1 MSGFDPT
8 FTAGGEGHRGGT
20 VPDPGAAADAALFL
34 RQDATWQ
41 APEATVAVDMELG
54 YAPLTSQV
62 EVTATSEAGAVV
74 VATLDSIVYTGQ
86 PVIFTFFT
94 PQFYAADHAGVTIIL
109 HDDTAGVSLGKLTV
123 QAQIDSSSELPIY
136 LAYRYTPEA
145 GARVYSIRA
154 YCTGHTYQHILGG
167 PGGAGKAV
175 PAYFRVTAVGPGS
188 GPAGPA
194 GPTGPVGPIG
204 PSGGVTGPAGPIG
217 LTGPAGAAGP
227 IGIPPP
233 TNPFGMAP
241 SQKAC
246 AVGTYLAQTVLK
258 KSIAQAI
265 TGYNADINMV
275 TTGLALITLLPPLSL
290 TAGLALEGV
299 AIIYRAIG
307 NHTVAAF
314 QDALDDSTLWSR
326 IQCAIVN
333 ATNGDGGITAGNT
346 AAVIAAVGAVSYS
359 NADVMTTITDYMTHL
374 GTAGLMAAQTGG
386 AIDAGDCTGCGD
398 WRYRF
403 LPGTNDDVCAAAWL
417 LAHGVY
423 VPGTGWIPGP
433 PGDDAGRLTLN
444 LEMTAT
450 FPASYIS
457 SIAVQWS
464 SNSGSGGYGTRAMN
478 ASSQAGDYLYGFQGT
493 SFDSVGGANYSDSMM
508 VRASCTWLHVIL
520 NYDGDNHACVEL
532 ISGIQVTG
540 TGVCP
545 WGKSNY

>member
-8 FTAGGEGHRGGT
+8 FLAGGDGHRGGS
-20 VPDPGAAADAALFL
+20 VPDPGDTADATKFL

-41 APEATVAVDMELG
+41 VPTTEGIGRYLENYLTEDVAITAANTF
-54 YAPLTSQV
+54 YAGPSLTLPAG
-62 EVTATSEAGAVV
+62 TWLLDGAVSVLPGSTNTDITAQLRYGSTVLSTAAATRMGYLKCETLFLAGIVTVTEDTV
-74 VATLDSIVYTGQ
+74 VSVYVSDDDPSTVIKATLAINGTANTASYLIATEVGTG
-86 PVIFTFFT
+86 
-94 PQFYAADHAGVTIIL
+94 
-109 HDDTAGVSLGKLTV
+109 
-123 QAQIDSSSELPIY
+123 
-136 LAYRYTPEA
+136 
-145 GARVYSIRA
+145 
-154 YCTGHTYQHILGG
+154 
-167 PGGAGKAV
+167 
-175 PAYFRVTAVGPGS
+175 

-194 GPTGPVGPIG
+194 GPTGPIGPMG
-204 PSGGVTGPAGPIG
+204 PSGGATGPAGPIG
-217 LTGPAGAAGP
+217 LTGADGAAGP

-233 TNPFGMAP
+233 TNLFGMAP
-241 SQKAC
+241 SQQAC

-307 NHTVAAF
+307 NHTVETF
-314 QDALDDSTLWSR
+314 QTALDDSTLWAR

-333 ATNGDGGITAGNT
+333 ATNGDGGITADNT

-359 NADVMTTITDYMTHL
+359 SADVMTTITDYMTHL

-398 WRYRF
+398 WRYKF
-403 LPGTNDDVCAAAWL
+403 QPGFNDDVCAAAWV

-433 PGDDAGRLTLN
+433 PGDDAGRLMLD

-457 SIAVQWS
+457 SIGVDWS
-464 SNSGSGGYGTRAMN
+464 SNSGSSGYGTRGMN
-478 ASSQAGDYLYGFQGT
+478 ASSQASDYLYGFQGT
-493 SFDSVGGANYSDSMM
+493 SVDSVGGANYSDSMM
-508 VRASCTWLHVIL
+508 PGASCTWLHVIL

-532 ISGIQVTG
+532 ISGIRVTG

>member
-8 FTAGGEGHRGGT
+8 FTAGGDGHRGGT
-20 VPDPGAAADAALFL
+20 VPDPGAAADATLFL
-34 RQDATWQ
+34 RQDSTWA
-41 APEATVAVDMELG
+41 APVSGETASANIVAVDQVTDNTNITSDGAFSDYPNLSATITINAGDSILARVSG
-54 YAPLTSQV
+54 YYGMGASGWTAWQWSVDGATYPVGLTSPPAANYATAVDGQILIAGLAAGEHV
-62 EVTATSEAGAVV
+62 VKLRYMTSGGGVYCRPTAYPNYDRMCITLEV
-74 VATLDSIVYTGQ
+74 
-86 PVIFTFFT
+86 
-94 PQFYAADHAGVTIIL
+94 
-109 HDDTAGVSLGKLTV
+109 
-123 QAQIDSSSELPIY
+123 
-136 LAYRYTPEA
+136 
-145 GARVYSIRA
+145 
-154 YCTGHTYQHILGG
+154 
-167 PGGAGKAV
+167 PGGG
-175 PAYFRVTAVGPGS
+175 

-194 GPTGPVGPIG
+194 GPRGLPGDTGPIG
-204 PSGGVTGPAGPIG
+204 PSGGATGPAGPTGPIG
-217 LTGPAGAAGP
+217 LTGADGA

-241 SQKAC
+241 SQQAC

-307 NHTVAAF
+307 NHTVETF
-314 QDALDDSTLWSR
+314 QTALDDSTLWSR

-374 GTAGLMAAQTGG
+374 GTEGLMAAQTGG

-403 LPGTNDDVCAAAWL
+403 LPGTNDDVCAAAWV

-423 VPGTGWIPGP
+423 VPGTGWIPGA

-450 FPASYIS
+450 IPASYIS
-457 SIAVQWS
+457 SIGVDWS
-464 SNSGSGGYGTRAMN
+464 SNSGSGGYGTRGMN
-478 ASSQAGDYLYGFQGT
+478 WSSHPDPYLYGFAGT
-493 SFDSVGGANYSDSMM
+493 SFDSVGGANYSDSEMPA
-508 VRASCTWLHVIL
+508 ASCTWLHVIL

-532 ISGIQVTG
+532 ISAIRVTG

>member
-8 FTAGGEGHRGGT
+8 FTAGGDGHRGGT
-20 VPDPGAAADAALFL
+20 VPDPGDTADTSLFL
-34 RQDATWQ
+34 RQDATFA
-41 APEATVAVDMELG
+41 APNLAVATEPIFNAKLTANVEMSSTKGWNDVLSLTLPSGDWLVTATVQFNGGGADGVVAARI
-54 YAPLTSQV
+54 YAGSTVYAEAERDTVFYQPSIAISTRVTLTESTAIKLAASTNV
-62 EVTATSEAGAVV
+62 AGFYASAGTSDWSDVTATSTQITA
-74 VATLDSIVYTGQ
+74 IC
-86 PVIFTFFT
+86 
-94 PQFYAADHAGVTIIL
+94 AA
-109 HDDTAGVSLGKLTV
+109 
-123 QAQIDSSSELPIY
+123 
-136 LAYRYTPEA
+136 
-145 GARVYSIRA
+145 
-154 YCTGHTYQHILGG
+154 
-167 PGGAGKAV
+167 GGAGA
-175 PAYFRVTAVGPGS
+175 T
-188 GPAGPA
+188 GPA
-194 GPTGPVGPIG
+194 GPTGPTGPMG
-204 PSGGVTGPAGPIG
+204 PSGGATGPAGPIG
-217 LTGPAGAAGP
+217 LTGADGPAGP
-227 IGIPPP
+227 IGIPAPG
-233 TNPFGMAP
+233 NPSGMAP
-241 SQKAC
+241 SQQAC

-307 NHTVAAF
+307 NHTVETF
-314 QDALDDSTLWSR
+314 QTALDDATLWAR

-333 ATNGDGGITAGNT
+333 ATNGDGGITPGNT

-359 NADVMTTITDYMTHL
+359 SADVMTTITDYMTHL

-398 WRYRF
+398 WRYKF
-403 LPGTNDDVCAAAWL
+403 EPGFNDDVCAAAWV

-423 VPGTGWIPGP
+423 VPGTGWIPGT

-457 SIAVQWS
+457 SISVDWS
-464 SNSGSGGYGTRAMN
+464 SNSGSGGYGTRGMN

-493 SFDSVGGANYSDSMM
+493 SFDSEGGANYSDSMM
-508 VRASCTWLHVIL
+508 PAASCTWLHIIL
-520 NYDGDNHACVEL
+520 DYDGDNHSCAEL
-532 ISGIQVTG
+532 ISGIRVTG

>member
-1 MSGFDPT
+1 
-8 FTAGGEGHRGGT
+8 
-20 VPDPGAAADAALFL
+20 
-34 RQDATWQ
+34 
-41 APEATVAVDMELG
+41 
-54 YAPLTSQV
+54 
-62 EVTATSEAGAVV
+62 
-74 VATLDSIVYTGQ
+74 
-86 PVIFTFFT
+86 
-94 PQFYAADHAGVTIIL
+94 
-109 HDDTAGVSLGKLTV
+109 
-123 QAQIDSSSELPIY
+123 
-136 LAYRYTPEA
+136 
-145 GARVYSIRA
+145 
-154 YCTGHTYQHILGG
+154 
-167 PGGAGKAV
+167 
-175 PAYFRVTAVGPGS
+175 
-188 GPAGPA
+188 
-194 GPTGPVGPIG
+194 
-204 PSGGVTGPAGPIG
+204 
-217 LTGPAGAAGP
+217 
-227 IGIPPP
+227 
-233 TNPFGMAP
+233 MAP
-241 SQKAC
+241 SQQAC

-299 AIIYRAIG
+299 AIVYRAIG
-307 NHTVAAF
+307 NHTVAIF
-314 QDALDDSTLWSR
+314 QDALDDATLWAR

-403 LPGTNDDVCAAAWL
+403 LPGTNDDVCAAAWV

-423 VPGTGWIPGP
+423 VPGTGWIPGT

-444 LEMTAT
+444 LELTAT

-457 SIAVQWS
+457 SIGVDWS
-464 SNSGSGGYGTRAMN
+464 SNSGSSGYGSRGMN
-478 ASSQAGDYLYGFQGT
+478 ASSQAGDYLYGFAGS
-493 SFDSVGGANYSDSMM
+493 SFDSTGGANYSDSMM
-508 VRASCTWLHVIL
+508 PAASCTWLHIIL
-520 NYDGDNHACVEL
+520 DYDGDNHSCAEL
-532 ISGIQVTG
+532 ISAIRVTG

>member
-1 MSGFDPT
+1 MSGFDPA
-8 FTAGGEGHRGGT
+8 FIGGGDGHRGGT
-20 VPDPGAAADAALFL
+20 VPDPGATADTTLFL
-34 RQDATWQ
+34 RQDGTFS
-41 APEATVAVDMELG
+41 APAL
-54 YAPLTSQV
+54 
-62 EVTATSEAGAVV
+62 EAGSAGQALN
-74 VATLDSIVYTGQ
+74 ATLGANVPIT
-86 PVIFTFFT
+86 
-94 PQFYAADHAGVTIIL
+94 DHDTWFDVLSLDIPAGTWHVAYNVML
-109 HDDTAGVSLGKLTV
+109 RSTAGYSSPNTFGVKLYSAT
-123 QAQIDSSSELPIY
+123 A
-136 LAYRYTPEA
+136 
-145 GARVYSIRA
+145 VYGE
-154 YCTGHTYQHILGG
+154 TQ
-167 PGGAGKAV
+167 GGAGYNLCLA
-175 PAYFRVTAVGPGS
+175 GS
-188 GPAGPA
+188 ATITLTETTTVKIAASVFIALQGTPHVDAGVDDFPSTNVSTQINAICTGLIGPAGPR
-194 GPTGPVGPIG
+194 GLPGDTGPMG

-217 LTGPAGAAGP
+217 PIGLTGADGA
-227 IGIPPP
+227 IGIAPP

-241 SQKAC
+241 SQQAC

-299 AIIYRAIG
+299 AIVYRAIG
-307 NHTVAAF
+307 NHTVAIF
-314 QDALDDSTLWSR
+314 QDALDDATLWAR

-403 LPGTNDDVCAAAWL
+403 LPGTNDDVCAAAWV

-423 VPGTGWIPGP
+423 VPGTGWIPGT

-444 LEMTAT
+444 LELTAT

-457 SIAVQWS
+457 SIGVDWS
-464 SNSGSGGYGTRAMN
+464 SNSGSSGYGSRGMN
-478 ASSQAGDYLYGFQGT
+478 ASSQAGDYLYGFAGS
-493 SFDSVGGANYSDSMM
+493 SFDSTGGANYSDSMM
-508 VRASCTWLHVIL
+508 PAASCTWLHIIL
-520 NYDGDNHACVEL
+520 DYDGDNHSCAEL
-532 ISGIQVTG
+532 ISAIRVTG